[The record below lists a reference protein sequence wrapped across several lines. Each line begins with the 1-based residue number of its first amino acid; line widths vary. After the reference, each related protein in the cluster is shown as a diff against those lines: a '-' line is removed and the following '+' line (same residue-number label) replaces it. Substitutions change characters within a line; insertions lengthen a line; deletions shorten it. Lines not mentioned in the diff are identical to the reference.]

1 MEANKPLHPGMLTN
15 FVTATRPVT
24 TEDAYGELLV
34 DSVETVATFWAY
46 IKETRS
52 LAEVEIGKKRITRRL
67 EITARERD
75 IEDIDLD
82 DILTFGNSDDE
93 YQVNDIFEADWR
105 FGRTILAEY
114 KA

>member
-1 MEANKPLHPGMLTN
+1 MLTN
-15 FVTATRPVT
+15 FITATRPVT
-24 TEDAYGELLV
+24 TEDYHGDLVV
-34 DSVETVATFWAY
+34 DSIETVATFWAH
-46 IKETRS
+46 IKEVRS
-52 LAEVEIGKKRITRRL
+52 LSDLDIGKKRITRRL

-75 IEDIDLD
+75 IEAIDLD

-93 YQVNDIFEADWR
+93 YQVNDIYEGDWR